1 MASRR
6 RRKRQARRIFRKIK
20 GIWIVKAVLYI
31 LGILSFFYTQRQYE
45 VTIVSLS
52 TLLTIGIVSGL
63 LVSLILERNIR
74 YYLFSIIFFGSLCT
88 AAFFW
93 VNKALSGSDEIK
105 LKQRILYKA
114 LASPTIEHS
123 KVTISF
129 DSFTKDIPISSDQ
142 EFNIA
147 QASFIILTV
156 HPGGLGHYIIISSEL
171 AK

>member
-6 RRKRQARRIFRKIK
+6 RRKRTVKRIFKKIK
-20 GIWIVKAVLYI
+20 AIWIVKGILYI
-31 LGILSFFYTQRQYE
+31 LGIMSFFYSQRQFE
-45 VTIVSLS
+45 VTIISLS
-52 TLLTIGIVSGL
+52 TVLTIGIVGGI
-63 LVSLILERNIR
+63 LVSLILERTIK
-74 YYLFSIIFFGSLCT
+74 YYLFSVIFFGSLCT

-93 VNKALSGSDEIK
+93 VNKELSSNNEVK

-114 LASPTIEHS
+114 LASATIEHS

-142 EFNIA
+142 EFSIA
-147 QASFIILTV
+147 PASFIILTV

-171 AK
+171 KK